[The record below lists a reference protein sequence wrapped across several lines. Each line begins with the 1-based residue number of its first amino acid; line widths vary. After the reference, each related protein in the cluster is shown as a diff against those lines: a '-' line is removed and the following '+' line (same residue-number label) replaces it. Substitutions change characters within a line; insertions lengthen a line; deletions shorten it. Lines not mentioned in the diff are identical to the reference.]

1 MDGKHP
7 EAVVKLVESSSS
19 CVTFFRSSHRLT
31 YKLRLKI
38 GADDEEK
45 ALEAKEILT

>member
-7 EAVVKLVESSSS
+7 GAVVKLVESSSS

-31 YKLRLKI
+31 YKWRLKI
-38 GADDEEK
+38 GVDDEEK